1 MSTNDPQELRT
12 LMSRI
17 DDALARLRREIQRG
31 KQLVRLT
38 QEYQNE
44 LNRGG
49 IFIGPTLSPHR

>member
-49 IFIGPTLSPHR
+49 ILIGPTLSPHR